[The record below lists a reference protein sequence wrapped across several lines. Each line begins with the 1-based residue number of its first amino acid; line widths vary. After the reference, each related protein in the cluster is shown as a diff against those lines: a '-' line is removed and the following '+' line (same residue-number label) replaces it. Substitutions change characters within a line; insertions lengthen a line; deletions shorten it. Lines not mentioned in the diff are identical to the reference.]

1 MIKKITTAILSLV
14 LIAAVAGCSL
24 PSRAEANATETVPS
38 DTSKRPKEYVFD
50 ESPEF
55 SLETADVAFTDEE
68 LIEMSRKRYVEFTG
82 YVPDYVEIDAVDGDV
97 VYISFYFGDYYYQ
110 PERYADE
117 TYRVDRKTGVGYDSH
132 NFRID
137 LTGYV

>member
-14 LIAAVAGCSL
+14 LIAAVACCSL

-82 YVPDYVEIDAVDGDV
+82 YVPDRVEIDAVDGDV
-97 VYISFYFGDYYYQ
+97 VYISFYFSDYYYP

-117 TYRVDRKTGVGYDSH
+117 TYRVDRKTGVGYDSR